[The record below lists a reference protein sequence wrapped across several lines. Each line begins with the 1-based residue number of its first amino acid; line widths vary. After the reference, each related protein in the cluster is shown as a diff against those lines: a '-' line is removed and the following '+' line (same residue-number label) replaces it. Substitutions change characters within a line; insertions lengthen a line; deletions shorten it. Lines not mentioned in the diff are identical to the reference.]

1 MSFTNWLQW
10 IFVPRMR
17 YMVEA
22 NAQLPSKSAMYPMAT
37 EALVDMQDE
46 SKGILDSVKRLDMLL
61 SA

>member
-1 MSFTNWLQW
+1 
-10 IFVPRMR
+10 
-17 YMVEA
+17 MVEA
-22 NAQLPSKSAMYPMAT
+22 NAQLPSKSAMYPMAA